1 MKNLSPTTRRPHT
14 GFTIIELLVVI
25 AIIAV
30 IAGLL
35 LGGVSIVKESAKESQ
50 AQTVLTNLMGNAG
63 MYETKA
69 GPSSVIPHL
78 DRTPCPGHITSDSIY
93 HWEQPKLRNASGT
106 TGSVVITADYG
117 NVENEENPSYS
128 SGQDNDFYMRQAN
141 VYIER
146 FIWAANQVP
155 QIRDNLPALGSAFTD
170 TDNDG
175 FMEVIDPWG
184 NPIAYADSV
193 THNDDPS
200 CPVEQQD
207 NFLPVH
213 NTPFFASA
221 GKDQKWG
228 LPRKRGEFT
237 SEAAWNA
244 YKDTDDYKFSVDN
257 LYSFDLDRSA
267 AKRGD

>member
-1 MKNLSPTTRRPHT
+1 MTNLSPTNRPHAR

-35 LGGVSIVKESAKESQ
+35 LGGISIVKENAKESQ

-63 MYETKA
+63 MYETKTTKPI
-69 GPSSVIPHL
+69 GHL
-78 DRTPCPGHITSDSIY
+78 TDNIMKWGGGGWLMNAPGRDK
-93 HWEQPKLRNASGT
+93 QQGA
-106 TGSVVITADYG
+106 ITADYI
-117 NVENEENPSYS
+117 NIENEENPSYDLLS
-128 SGQDNDFYMRQAN
+128 EDNNYYMERAN
-141 VYIER
+141 LFIER

-155 QIRDNLPALGSAFTD
+155 QIRDNLPALGSAFED

-184 NPIAYADSV
+184 NPVAYANGVKHTPGTDE
-193 THNDDPS
+193 DD
-200 CPVEQQD
+200 D
-207 NFLPVH
+207 FLPLH
-213 NTPFFASA
+213 DSPFFASA

-228 LPRKRGEFT
+228 APRIRGEFA